1 VAIKIYEKGRMLEP
15 NRRRNL
21 KREIQIMK
29 RISHPALVTM
39 KEAFESKKQV
49 FLVQEYVAGGN
60 LQQYLREMKQKMNGA
75 TFLFDDADIRSI
87 DSE

>member
-1 VAIKIYEKGRMLEP
+1 MLEP

-21 KREIQIMK
+21 KREIQIMEK
-29 RISHPALVTM
+29 ISHPALVSM
-39 KEAFESKKQV
+39 NEAFESKKQV
-49 FLVQEYVAGGN
+49 FLVQEYVSGGN

-75 TFLFDDADIRSI
+75 TYLFEDAVIRSI